1 MSRSA
6 LAIAVVVVALAVPA
20 ASSAWQYT
28 FHDFFQ
34 YQGGSLA
41 AGRITA
47 KKCNGGKLG
56 TYDYRSFTSSDSG
69 SRTELVFE
77 ITAELSVREDFRRMK
92 HVEVTTNASPN
103 FPPEIVDEV
112 RNGLL
117 DFHETVFTKY
127 KAEHDAASV
136 SATASWCCSATRSSS
151 PETATTKF
159 KPKPGC

>member
-1 MSRSA
+1 MSRRLWPLIVGVLAA
-6 LAIAVVVVALAVPA
+6 LLLPA
-20 ASSAWQYT
+20 TVGAWHYT
-28 FHDFFQ
+28 FHDFFH
-34 YQGGSLA
+34 YQGGALA

-56 TYDYRSFTSSDSG
+56 TYDYRSFTGSDSG
-69 SRTELVFE
+69 SGTELEVE

-112 RNGLL
+112 RDGLL
-117 DFHETVFTKY
+117 DFHETVFTKF
-127 KAEHDAASV
+127 KPEHTLQFRHGSLELFGDEVVEPGDGS
-136 SATASWCCSATRSSS
+136 
-151 PETATTKF
+151 TKF